1 MSTKY
6 IIVSM
11 FVMALTTYVIRM
23 LPMAIFRKKIN
34 DKRVQSFLY
43 YVPYAVLSAMTFP
56 AIFSSTGSEV
66 SAVVGCVV
74 AIVLAY
80 MKRGLL
86 TVAVGAAVA
95 VFLEKSIPEVL
106 YLKDERMV
114 LRGFR
119 KPGARLQ
126 PDREGT
132 AGEPGR

>member
-74 AIVLAY
+74 LAY

-86 TVAVGAAVA
+86 TVAVGAAGA
-95 VFLEKSIPEVL
+95 VFLVQMI
-106 YLKDERMV
+106 
-114 LRGFR
+114 GF
-119 KPGARLQ
+119 
-126 PDREGT
+126 
-132 AGEPGR
+132 

>member
-66 SAVVGCVV
+66 SAVVGCV
-74 AIVLAY
+74 LAY

-95 VFLEKSIPEVL
+95 VFLVQMI
-106 YLKDERMV
+106 
-114 LRGFR
+114 GF
-119 KPGARLQ
+119 
-126 PDREGT
+126 
-132 AGEPGR
+132 